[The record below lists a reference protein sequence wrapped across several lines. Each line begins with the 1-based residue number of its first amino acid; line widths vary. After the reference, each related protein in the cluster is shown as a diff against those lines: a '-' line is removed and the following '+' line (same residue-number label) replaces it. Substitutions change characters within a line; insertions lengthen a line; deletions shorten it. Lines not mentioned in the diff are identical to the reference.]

1 MINIDT
7 EEEILKIFQKLEDED
22 WVSESEL
29 AERRYEM
36 NNHKE
41 NCEQM
46 TKVRANRKSS
56 MSGMRKPKGIEEWC
70 D

>member
-1 MINIDT
+1 MSKNNT
-7 EEEILKIFQKLEDED
+7 EKEILKIFQKLEDEN

-29 AERRYEM
+29 AQRRYEM
-36 NNHKE
+36 DRHKE

-46 TKVRANRKSS
+46 REVRANRKSS
-56 MSGMRKPKGIEEWC
+56 MSGMKKPKGIDEWC

>member
-1 MINIDT
+1 MSKNNT
-7 EEEILKIFQKLEDED
+7 EEEILKIFQKLEDEN

-29 AERRYEM
+29 AQTRYEM
-36 NNHKE
+36 NRHEE

-46 TKVRANRKSS
+46 KKVRANRKSS
-56 MSGMRKPKGIEEWC
+56 MSGMKKPKGIDEWF

>member
-1 MINIDT
+1 MSKNNT
-7 EEEILKIFQKLEDED
+7 EEEILKIFQKLEDEN

-29 AERRYEM
+29 AERRCEM
-36 NNHKE
+36 NRHKE

-56 MSGMRKPKGIEEWC
+56 ISGMKKPKGIDEWC

>member
-1 MINIDT
+1 MIKIKTDD
-7 EEEILKIFQKLEDED
+7 EYLKIFQKLEDEN

>member
-1 MINIDT
+1 MINIETDD
-7 EEEILKIFQKLEDED
+7 ECLKIFQKLEDEN

>member
-1 MINIDT
+1 MSKIKTDD
-7 EEEILKIFQKLEDED
+7 EYLKIFQKLEDEN

>member
-1 MINIDT
+1 MINIETDD
-7 EEEILKIFQKLEDED
+7 ECLKIFQKLEDEN

-36 NNHKE
+36 NRHKE

-46 TKVRANRKSS
+46 IKVRANRKSS
-56 MSGMRKPKGIEEWC
+56 MSGMKKPKGIDEWC

>member
-1 MINIDT
+1 MSKIKTDD
-7 EEEILKIFQKLEDED
+7 EYLKIFQKLEDEN

-36 NNHKE
+36 NNHNE

-56 MSGMRKPKGIEEWC
+56 MSGMKKPKGIEEWC

>member
-1 MINIDT
+1 MSKIKTDD
-7 EEEILKIFQKLEDED
+7 EYLKIFQKLEDEN

-46 TKVRANRKSS
+46 TKVRANRKNS
-56 MSGMRKPKGIEEWC
+56 MSGMKKPKGIEEWC

>member
-1 MINIDT
+1 MSKNNT
-7 EEEILKIFQKLEDED
+7 EEEILKIFQKLEDEN

-29 AERRYEM
+29 AQRRYEI
-36 NNHKE
+36 NRHKE

-56 MSGMRKPKGIEEWC
+56 MSGMKKPKGIDKWF

>member
-1 MINIDT
+1 MINIETDD
-7 EEEILKIFQKLEDED
+7 EYLKIFQKLEDEN

>member
-1 MINIDT
+1 MINIETDD
-7 EEEILKIFQKLEDED
+7 EYLKIFQKLEDEN

-56 MSGMRKPKGIEEWC
+56 TSGMKKPKGIEEWC

>member
-7 EEEILKIFQKLEDED
+7 EEEILKIFQKLEDEN

-36 NNHKE
+36 NRHEE

-46 TKVRANRKSS
+46 KKVRTNRKSS
-56 MSGMRKPKGIEEWC
+56 MSGMKKPKGIEEWC